1 MPAQYY
7 KDALRLGVRERRS
20 CITHEQYPYLP
31 VMDNFIPLERSANGT
46 DLGLRQVPAEFIV
59 GTRSAMRTTAFAR
72 NFMPLLPEDTEFAA
86 KWIQLCQSHLEE
98 GIREPVQLYEYMNR
112 YYVAEGN
119 KRVSVLKY
127 FDTPSIAA
135 QVIRVM
141 PERTG
146 DQDVELYYEFV
157 EFSKYSGIDFIEFT
171 KPGCYAELQR
181 LMGKGPE
188 TAWTEEERRRFAAV
202 YYQFRGA
209 FEAHGGK
216 RLSTTVGDAMLA
228 YIRVYGYQALRA
240 QSAQEMKASV
250 DKVWEE
256 IILQQEERPI
266 ALNLAPEEK
275 KKTGLLSMVLPSSEP
290 KELKVAFL
298 NDKSPDTSG
307 WTLSHEL
314 GRLHVQRVFRGQI
327 VTTAC
332 HDVMSGDPEQAIEQA
347 IAEGN
352 TVIFTTSSR
361 MLPASLRVAV
371 EHPEVIILNCSL
383 NKSHRYI
390 RTYYVRLYEV
400 KFIIGA
406 IAGSLARE
414 GQLGYICNYPIYGQ
428 IAGIN
433 AFALGA
439 KMVNPRAR
447 VYLEWSS
454 VDGMGQ
460 ARRRLT
466 DRGIDLIS
474 LQDMI
479 SVDPGGFSYGLA
491 QVTDQGALNLAM
503 PVLQWGVY
511 YETILRQI
519 LDGTFRTE
527 YAESRKALNYY
538 WGMTA
543 GVVDLRCSGRLPE
556 STRKMADFIRRSIC
570 SGICEPFSGPIYT
583 QNGWT
588 INGENNNSL
597 SPEQIVNMD
606 WLAENVVGALP
617 SYDQLSEIGK
627 ATVDMVGVDPSK
639 DKGSAPR
646 RGSDHMGETGGPT

>member
-228 YIRVYGYQALRA
+228 YIRV
-240 QSAQEMKASV
+240 
-250 DKVWEE
+250 
-256 IILQQEERPI
+256 
-266 ALNLAPEEK
+266 
-275 KKTGLLSMVLPSSEP
+275 
-290 KELKVAFL
+290 
-298 NDKSPDTSG
+298 
-307 WTLSHEL
+307 
-314 GRLHVQRVFRGQI
+314 
-327 VTTAC
+327 
-332 HDVMSGDPEQAIEQA
+332 
-347 IAEGN
+347 
-352 TVIFTTSSR
+352 
-361 MLPASLRVAV
+361 
-371 EHPEVIILNCSL
+371 
-383 NKSHRYI
+383 
-390 RTYYVRLYEV
+390 
-400 KFIIGA
+400 
-406 IAGSLARE
+406 
-414 GQLGYICNYPIYGQ
+414 
-428 IAGIN
+428 
-433 AFALGA
+433 
-439 KMVNPRAR
+439 
-447 VYLEWSS
+447 
-454 VDGMGQ
+454 
-460 ARRRLT
+460 
-466 DRGIDLIS
+466 
-474 LQDMI
+474 
-479 SVDPGGFSYGLA
+479 
-491 QVTDQGALNLAM
+491 
-503 PVLQWGVY
+503 
-511 YETILRQI
+511 
-519 LDGTFRTE
+519 
-527 YAESRKALNYY
+527 
-538 WGMTA
+538 
-543 GVVDLRCSGRLPE
+543 
-556 STRKMADFIRRSIC
+556 
-570 SGICEPFSGPIYT
+570 
-583 QNGWT
+583 
-588 INGENNNSL
+588 
-597 SPEQIVNMD
+597 
-606 WLAENVVGALP
+606 
-617 SYDQLSEIGK
+617 
-627 ATVDMVGVDPSK
+627 
-639 DKGSAPR
+639 
-646 RGSDHMGETGGPT
+646 

>member
-1 MPAQYY
+1 MPSQYY
-7 KDALRLGVRERRS
+7 KDAQRLALKERRN
-20 CITHEQYPYLP
+20 CITHEQYPYLS
-31 VMDNFIPLERSANGT
+31 VLDNFIPLEKSANGT
-46 DLGLRQVPAEFIV
+46 DLGLLQVPAEFIV
-59 GTRSAMRTTAFAR
+59 GTKSAMRTTAFSR

-86 KWIQLCQSHLEE
+86 KWMQLCRSHLEE
-98 GIREPVQLYEYMNR
+98 GIREPIQLYEYMNR
-112 YYVAEGN
+112 YYVSEGN

-135 QVIRVM
+135 QVTRIL
-141 PERTG
+141 PDRTG

-157 EFSKYSGIDFIEFT
+157 EFNKCSGINFIEFT
-171 KPGCYAELQR
+171 KPGAYAELQR
-181 LMGKGPE
+181 LMGKNPD
-188 TAWTEEERRRFAAV
+188 TSWTEDERRGFSTV
-202 YYQFRGA
+202 YYQFRRA
-209 FEAHGGK
+209 YEAHGGK

-228 YIRVYGYQALRA
+228 CIRVYGYQALR
-240 QSAQEMKASV
+240 SKSGQEMKASME
-250 DKVWEE
+250 KVWEE
-256 IILQQEERPI
+256 IILQQEKQPI

-275 KKTGLLSMVLPSSEP
+275 KKAGLLSIVLPSSEP

-327 VTTAC
+327 VTTAY
-332 HDVMSGDPEQAIEQA
+332 HDVLSGNPERAIEQA
-347 IAEGN
+347 INDGS
-352 TVIFTTSSR
+352 TVLFTTSSR
-361 MLPASLRVAV
+361 LLPASLHMAV
-371 EHPEVIILNCSL
+371 EHPEVTILNCSL

-406 IAGSLARE
+406 IAGSLAQNGR
-414 GQLGYICNYPIYGQ
+414 LGYICNYPIYGQ

-439 KMVNPRAR
+439 KMVNPRAE

-454 VDGMGQ
+454 VDGMDE
-460 ARRRLT
+460 AKRRLT

-491 QVTDQGALNLAM
+491 QMAPGGPVNLAM

-511 YETILRQI
+511 YETILRQV

-527 YAESRKALNYY
+527 YTESRKALNYY

-556 STRKMADFIRRSIC
+556 STRKMADFFRRSIC

-588 INGENNNSL
+588 VNGETNSSL

-606 WLAENVVGALP
+606 WLAENVVGSLP
-617 SYDQLSEIGK
+617 RYDQLSEVGK

-639 DKGSAPR
+639 DKG
-646 RGSDHMGETGGPT
+646 TGTQV